1 LTALRARVT
10 LLIVRAVSQRRITTR
25 VVEVSLRT
33 LGTLVLTYQDQGGIP
48 SPTDAAPHS
57 IIQLLLDSGYVEKAV
72 LVVLLLFSAMSW
84 AVVFYKYQQLR
95 RASKQTAD
103 FLDVFR
109 KSNRFSEV
117 QAVCANLSASPLVG
131 LFLSGYSEL
140 NAQLRS
146 AGEKPAPGAARPTL
160 RSLEGVDRALLRAS
174 TTELAKLEH
183 RIPFLATT
191 ASITPY
197 IGLFG
202 TVWGIMT
209 AFLGIAASGQTSLA
223 IVAPGIAGALIAT
236 AAGLFAAIPA
246 VYFYNELTSQVKAFA
261 NGMEDFSMEFLTI
274 ADRNFT

>member
-1 LTALRARVT
+1 
-10 LLIVRAVSQRRITTR
+10 
-25 VVEVSLRT
+25 VEVSLRA
-33 LGTLVLTYQDQGGIP
+33 LGILILALQDQGGAP
-48 SPTDAAPHS
+48 SSPESAPRS
-57 IIQLLLDSGYVEKAV
+57 ILSLLLDSGPVEKTV
-72 LVVLLLFSAMSW
+72 MLVLLLFSAVSW
-84 AVVFYKYQQLR
+84 GVVLYKQQQLR
-95 RASKQTAD
+95 RAAKQTAE
-103 FLDVFR
+103 FLEVFR
-109 KSNRFSEV
+109 KSSRFSEV
-117 QAVCANLSASPLVG
+117 QAVCANLAASPLVG

-146 AGEKPAPGAARPTL
+146 AGENKPGTPAPRPTL

-209 AFLGIAASGQTSLA
+209 AFLGIAESGQTSLG
-223 IVAPGIAGALIAT
+223 IVAPGIAGALVAT

-246 VYFYNELTSQVKAFA
+246 VYFYNDLTSQVKAFA